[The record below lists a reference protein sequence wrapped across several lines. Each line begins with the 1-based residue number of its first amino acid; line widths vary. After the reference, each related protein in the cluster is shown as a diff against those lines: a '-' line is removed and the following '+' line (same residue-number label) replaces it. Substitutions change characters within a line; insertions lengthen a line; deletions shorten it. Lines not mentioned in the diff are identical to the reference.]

1 MAKDKIKG
9 YMISE
14 DVTTS
19 VPKVL
24 SDKSGEVTR
33 IETILQEGDLPNRN
47 KRVYA
52 TNFLKKSLTADY
64 VQERLRTKSW
74 VGEAGHPLTP
84 TVERQLYI
92 DQSNISHLIT
102 KIWWEGN
109 LLKGIVECALTD
121 RGRDMQ
127 GLVRQGMQV
136 AFSMRGF
143 GPVSEKKGDIVY
155 VKDPLH
161 ILTYDWISENYAL
174 I

>member
-1 MAKDKIKG
+1 MPKHYINIKYRKVVNILDQAKA

-19 VPKVL
+19 TPKIV
-24 SDKSGEVTR
+24 SDKSGQPTVIEVV
-33 IETILQEGDLPNRN
+33 LQEGDVANRN
-47 KRVYA
+47 KRIYPTSVLKAGLA
-52 TNFLKKSLTADY
+52 TDY

-74 VGEAGHPLTP
+74 VCEAGHPLAP

-102 KIWWEGN
+102 DVWWKGN
-109 LLKGIVECALTD
+109 LLEGRVETALTD

-127 GLVRQGMQV
+127 GLIRQGMQV

-143 GPVSEKKGDIVY
+143 GK
-155 VKDPLH
+155 L
-161 ILTYDWISENYAL
+161 
-174 I
+174 